1 MIREALEGGEG
12 ININGQNIT
21 NIRYADD
28 TIILAESEQQLQHM
42 IDKLDATCEQYGM
55 AMNAKKTKT
64 MIVEKTP
71 EKQCE
76 VNVKGQR
83 LTQVKQYKYL
93 GTTIEHTGQCKTEVA
108 QRINQAK
115 IAFWKK
121 ATILK
126 SNISMKTR
134 IRILMCYVFSVL
146 SYGCETWTYSKAIDH
161 KINAFEMW
169 CYRRMLRISW
179 TSHTTNID
187 VLQKIGVKETT
198 MLNTLKNRKLSYAGH
213 ISCLMQKLLDISHT
227 YGCNYDIE
235 YNPSKSSIMY
245 IDSRKAGNARSMTIG
260 GKILNVVTAFSYLG
274 HIICDDL
281 SDEADLKAKSRQ
293 MYAKSNTLRN
303 KFHMCSTAVKV
314 KLFTAYFNNVYMCAL
329 WVNYRKT
336 AFQQFKVAYNNS
348 YRILNRLPMRCSAS
362 NMFANGNVNS
372 CACVLRKSIYSL
384 MTRIHASLNPIVNS
398 IVRGDVYCTSA
409 LRIQWVS
416 QLYNM

>member
-1 MIREALEGGEG
+1 MKQGG
-12 ININGQNIT
+12 ILSPLLFNIYMDDLSLQLHRQSIGCSVGGTVVNHML
-21 NIRYADD
+21 YADD
-28 TIILAESEQQLQHM
+28 IVLFAPS
-42 IDKLDATCEQYGM
+42 
-55 AMNAKKTKT
+55 AK
-64 MIVEKTP
+64 
-71 EKQCE
+71 
-76 VNVKGQR
+76 G
-83 LTQVKQYKYL
+83 L
-93 GTTIEHTGQCKTEVA
+93 
-108 QRINQAK
+108 
-115 IAFWKK
+115 
-121 ATILK
+121 
-126 SNISMKTR
+126 
-134 IRILMCYVFSVL
+134 
-146 SYGCETWTYSKAIDH
+146 
-161 KINAFEMW
+161 
-169 CYRRMLRISW
+169 
-179 TSHTTNID
+179 
-187 VLQKIGVKETT
+187 
-198 MLNTLKNRKLSYAGH
+198 
-213 ISCLMQKLLDISHT
+213 QKLLDISHT

-416 QLYNM
+416 QLYDM

>member
-1 MIREALEGGEG
+1 MLYECICSDHHPLLFCIDFDFVPAYGTGSTSENKRAIHWDSLRPCDINNYTDYTELELNKIKVPQGIKCNDPNCRNHSHREEIDELYDSIVIALKKCSDALVSTGKRRAKDVIVPGWNEQVKELHVEARHAYLTWRDVGKPRQGDIFTTMKLSRSKFKYALRKCKRDKETV
-12 ININGQNIT
+12 IADIIAEKLCQKDSRDFWKNIKQMT
-21 NIRYADD
+21 NKNHMLYADD
-28 TIILAESEQQLQHM
+28 IVLFAPS
-42 IDKLDATCEQYGM
+42 
-55 AMNAKKTKT
+55 AK
-64 MIVEKTP
+64 
-71 EKQCE
+71 
-76 VNVKGQR
+76 G
-83 LTQVKQYKYL
+83 L
-93 GTTIEHTGQCKTEVA
+93 
-108 QRINQAK
+108 
-115 IAFWKK
+115 
-121 ATILK
+121 
-126 SNISMKTR
+126 
-134 IRILMCYVFSVL
+134 
-146 SYGCETWTYSKAIDH
+146 
-161 KINAFEMW
+161 
-169 CYRRMLRISW
+169 
-179 TSHTTNID
+179 
-187 VLQKIGVKETT
+187 
-198 MLNTLKNRKLSYAGH
+198 
-213 ISCLMQKLLDISHT
+213 QKLLDISQT